1 MNMQKRGNAMMR
13 RQTVAEALADK
24 SPHLF
29 VMNRVKPEGNINM
42 NALGDDGVMTAIV
55 IPTTFIP
62 LDMTLFI
69 SRENLLKNMVFRR
82 LEAGGKIAI
91 INPEDAINAIAGEP
105 RAQKELDRILNVNSE
120 HGGRHNQQNHE
131 ELIELKATKNG
142 AGDTNLAPLQ
152 NINPFAIG
160 IVQRAASEDVAD
172 LIADIESRAHTL
184 EVSDLEYIAQ
194 NVEDNALKQ
203 FVVDYAS
210 SN

>member
-1 MNMQKRGNAMMR
+1 MKYQKRGNAMMR

-82 LEAGGKIAI
+82 LEASGKIAI
-91 INPEDAINAIAGEP
+91 INPEDAIAAIEGEP
-105 RAQKELDRILNVNSE
+105 RAKKELDRILNVNNE
-120 HGGRHNQQNHE
+120 HGGRLSSERE
-131 ELIELKATKNG
+131 ELIEMRATSQG
-142 AGDTNLAPLQ
+142 SGDTNLAPLQ

-160 IVQRAASEDVAD
+160 IVQRATSEDVAD

-194 NVEDNALKQ
+194 NVEDKTLKQ
-203 FVVDYAS
+203 FVVDYVS